1 MKPSIKHY
9 LLLWVRCLV
18 LLPTVI
24 VTLLCRILVGSMAL
38 VAATILGDTREF
50 DDVFQDLI
58 P

>member
-24 VTLLCRILVGSMAL
+24 VAHLCHILVGSMSL
-38 VAATILGDTREF
+38 VSATILGDTRTF
-50 DDVFQDLI
+50 DDVYQDLI

>member
-1 MKPSIKHY
+1 MKTLIKHY

-18 LLPTVI
+18 MLPTVI

-38 VAATILGDTREF
+38 VSATILGDTISF
-50 DDVFQDLI
+50 DDVYQDLI